1 MCKVFEESEERG
13 EKRGRKDGEERMAQ
27 LVQALLKDGRMKKIS
42 AVTRSRKR
50 REALYREYRI

>member
-1 MCKVFEESEERG
+1 MCKVFEELEERG